1 MSTGISECMLPC
13 FLYLAMLFILSLVE
27 EKLGTFSSSILCVL
41 VFNSKLVRKLL
52 HKLITYP
59 GKCGFPISFPYCNFG
74 KYFLLLL
81 LSAYVTK
88 EQIRSRPFLF
98 GTIGF
103 IKKKKD
109 CCNKYM
115 LEAGINWKHGGCHHC
130 AMWLKAHS
138 KLLKWSPG
146 CVKSSLAFFFSGCLQ
161 YFLMWW
167 LENAGYWVESPNLY
181 TKSLCRGGDV
191 SAKAFCVR
199 YSMQMSCEMY
209 ILRKAGTSLF

>member
-1 MSTGISECMLPC
+1 MSTGISEWMLAC
-13 FLYLAMLFILSLVE
+13 FLYLAMLFILLLVE

-109 CCNKYM
+109 CCIKYM
-115 LEAGINWKHGGCHHC
+115 LEAGINWKRGDCHHC
-130 AMWLKAHS
+130 VMWLKAHS

-161 YFLMWW
+161 
-167 LENAGYWVESPNLY
+167 
-181 TKSLCRGGDV
+181 
-191 SAKAFCVR
+191 
-199 YSMQMSCEMY
+199 
-209 ILRKAGTSLF
+209 